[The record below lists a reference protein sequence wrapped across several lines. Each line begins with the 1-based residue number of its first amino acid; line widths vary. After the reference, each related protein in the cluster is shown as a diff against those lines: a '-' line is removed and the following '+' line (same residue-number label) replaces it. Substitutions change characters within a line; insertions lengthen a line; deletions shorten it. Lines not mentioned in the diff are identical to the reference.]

1 MRLTE
6 KVKLVEVR
14 FQSNADLLIPSEF
27 SIIEKTP
34 MASLVY
40 FCFKGWKSSFNR
52 FLESPD
58 SLQTLLRYRYFA
70 GKQVIFSSF
79 LGGWV
84 I

>member
-34 MASLVY
+34 KASLAT
-40 FCFKGWKSSFNR
+40 NNL
-52 FLESPD
+52 FLFQRMEVIVQPIFGIAGF
-58 SLQTLLRYRYFA
+58 FA
-70 GKQVIFSSF
+70 NAFAIPV
-79 LGGWV
+79 LCR
-84 I
+84 